1 MSKGGAVT
9 RGKFLTHLIYI
20 YYCFGSNHHT
30 LCSCPELDTC
40 ISFDETCPVE
50 GGVAFSGGATLS
62 CDSGRCATDT
72 LCEWSDGSAQYG
84 TYYWTNLD
92 GTTTLPEGCTGITCT
107 GCVASDAAPT
117 AETEMNAEMDADL
130 SGSMDKEMDA
140 EMADETSGTVTA
152 ASTWAVGQFMP
163 VLLTVMGTFMLFV

>member
-1 MSKGGAVT
+1 MSCKEL
-9 RGKFLTHLIYI
+9 RKILLLLRFKSSH
-20 YYCFGSNHHT
+20 FM
-30 LCSCPELDTC
+30 CPELDTC

-130 SGSMDKEMDA
+130 SGTMDKEMDA

-163 VLLTVMGTFMLFV
+163 VLLAVTGTLTLFV

>member
-1 MSKGGAVT
+1 M
-9 RGKFLTHLIYI
+9 
-20 YYCFGSNHHT
+20 
-30 LCSCPELDTC
+30 
-40 ISFDETCPVE
+40 
-50 GGVAFSGGATLS
+50 AFSGGATLS
-62 CDSGRCATDT
+62 CESGRCATDT

-117 AETEMNAEMDADL
+117 EETEMNAEMDAGL
-130 SGSMDKEMDA
+130 SGSMGKEMDA
-140 EMADETSGTVTA
+140 EMESDETSGTVTA

-163 VLLTVMGTFMLFV
+163 VLLAVTGTFILFV

>member
-1 MSKGGAVT
+1 M
-9 RGKFLTHLIYI
+9 
-20 YYCFGSNHHT
+20 
-30 LCSCPELDTC
+30 DTC
-40 ISFDETCPVE
+40 IRSWQETCPIE

-72 LCEWSDGSAQYG
+72 LCEWSDGSATYG

-92 GTTTLPEGCTGITCT
+92 GTATLPEGCTGITCT

-117 AETEMNAEMDADL
+117 VETEMNAEMDADL

-140 EMADETSGTVTA
+140 DMDAAAAETSGTVTA

-163 VLLTVMGTFMLFV
+163 VLLAVTGTSMLFV